1 MNEKIEETRVEEVG
15 NEKEV
20 VKDASS
26 AKVNSKA
33 DKKAVTTAKKTVK
46 KKTTKPVATEEAI
59 TEVKVLSPVS
69 SVVETDT
76 KEAEKKKSVKKSSKK
91 KVETKVS
98 DKVDVKVDVEKK
110 EETASKSVEE
120 VKPVVKKSS
129 KKKAQPDQVTGVEKK
144 VEPVSEEKA
153 QEPVK
158 ENIKKPSN
166 KKTAMNVIAK
176 EEKTG
181 ESVLTPV
188 EASAADVSNGLEKK
202 ETVKKTSKK
211 KVVADQATKV
221 EEKVETVSEEKV
233 EQIVKEEVK
242 KPSKKKTIKKVE
254 SKSTETKA
262 QEEVTSSPSTE
273 KVDEDK
279 PTKKKSSKKKENVKE
294 APIDESKD
302 AIDDIDVELANALK
316 GEIDEDDTPEIDDSE
331 IDDFLVKNK
340 KESKGKKTKTIS
352 DLASSNSQL
361 LGMEDIKQH
370 FLEIGRKN
378 NGIYK
383 QSEFEKYTSK
393 YDLSDDDLGELQDF
407 LIENDLHSDAENL
420 DDEIL
425 EPIEDEDEDEEIEDE
440 DEFEEEE
447 YDDEDEDDFYQVDV
461 KNADP
466 VRQYL
471 HTIGTYEV
479 LKDKNA
485 EKELAQR
492 ILAGDEDARDELIQ
506 CNLKLVVSIAKYYV
520 NRGMDFLDL
529 IQEGN
534 LGLIKAVGKFDYT
547 KDFKFSTYATW
558 WIRQAIT
565 RALADQARTIR
576 IPVHMVETINKI
588 TRIERKLVQKLKR
601 DPTAEEISEEL
612 NGTISADRIR
622 SIQQI
627 ALDPLSLEKPVGEE
641 EDSHIGDFIA
651 DTENISPEEY
661 ANSSMLSEKIDQVLN
676 QLTDREA
683 RVIRLR
689 YGLEDGR
696 THTLEEVGKEF
707 DVTRERIRQIEA
719 KALKKLKHPL
729 RAKVLK
735 DFRGR

>member
-15 NEKEV
+15 KEKEV
-20 VKDASS
+20 VKDASDE
-26 AKVNSKA
+26 KVNSKA
-33 DKKAVTTAKKTVK
+33 DKMAITTAKKTVK
-46 KKTTKPVATEEAI
+46 KKTTKPVATEEVKA
-59 TEVKVLSPVS
+59 EVEVLTPVS
-69 SVVETDT
+69 SVVETNT
-76 KEAEKKKSVKKSSKK
+76 REVEKKKSSKK
-91 KVETKVS
+91 KVETKVA
-98 DKVDVKVDVEKK
+98 DKVDVKLDVEKK
-110 EETASKSVEE
+110 EETVSKSEEE
-120 VKPVVKKSS
+120 VKPVVKKNS
-129 KKKAQPDQVTGVEKK
+129 KKMAQPDQVTGVEEK

-158 ENIKKPSN
+158 ENIKKPSK
-166 KKTAMNVIAK
+166 KKTVTNVIAK

-181 ESVLTPV
+181 ESVLTPA
-188 EASAADVSNGLEKK
+188 EASATDISNGLEKK
-202 ETVKKTSKK
+202 ETVKKTSNK

-221 EEKVETVSEEKV
+221 EEKVETVSEEIV

-242 KPSKKKTIKKVE
+242 KPSKKKTVKNVE
-254 SKSTETKA
+254 SKATETKA
-262 QEEVTSSPSTE
+262 QEEVTSTPSSD

-279 PTKKKSSKKKENVKE
+279 PSKKKSSKKKETVKE
-294 APIDESKD
+294 ASVDESKD

-316 GEIDEDDTPEIDDSE
+316 GEIDEDDTPELDDSE

-340 KESKGKKTKTIS
+340 KESKGKKTKTIA

-425 EPIEDEDEDEEIEDE
+425 EPIEDEDEEIEDE

-588 TRIERKLVQKLKR
+588 TRIQRKLVQKLKR

-661 ANSSMLSEKIDQVLN
+661 ANSSMLTEKIDQVLN